1 MVEFNVIS
9 AGLRATAIALGL
21 ASGLAVSMPSAQAQQ
36 SKPTEKKAAPKVAD
50 AGIKWLK
57 LCEFAV
63 TKKSDQ
69 SKSKICLV
77 HYEQRRAPTG
87 AVVVSVAIR
96 QIEGTEKERFIVMV
110 PLGVAIPLGLKIRI
124 DQSDPI
130 DLRYSLCHPQG
141 CTAEGDASKEFVAK
155 LKKGNMLFVAAVDA
169 YGRVYQL
176 PVHLRG
182 FTATY
187 DGEAVEASKAEEIRK
202 KEWEKLK
209 LAYETAKAKDGKA
222 APKKAQ

>member
-1 MVEFNVIS
+1 MVKFNVIS
-9 AGLRATAIALGL
+9 AGLRATAIALGF
-21 ASGLAVSMPSAQAQQ
+21 ASGLAVSMPVAQAQQ
-36 SKPTEKKAAPKVAD
+36 SKPTATKAAPKAAD
-50 AGIKWLK
+50 TGIQWLK
-57 LCEFAV
+57 ICEFAV

-69 SKSKICLV
+69 SKSKVCLV
-77 HYEQRRAPTG
+77 HYEQRTAPSG

-110 PLGVAIPLGLKIRI
+110 PLGVAIPHGLKVRV
-124 DQSDPI
+124 DNGEPI

-155 LKKGNMLFVAAVDA
+155 LKKGNKLLIAAVNA
-169 YGRVYQL
+169 FGRVFQL
-176 PVHLRG
+176 PVHLKG

-187 DGEAVEASKAEEIRK
+187 GGEAVDASKVEEIRK
-202 KEWEKLK
+202 NEWEKLK
-209 LAYETAKAKDGKA
+209 LAYETQKAKDGSA

>member
-1 MVEFNVIS
+1 MVKFNVIS

-21 ASGLAVSMPSAQAQQ
+21 ASGLAVSMPNAQAQQ
-36 SKPTEKKAAPKVAD
+36 SKPNAPKIAD
-50 AGIKWLK
+50 SGIQWLK

-69 SKSKICLV
+69 SKSKVCLV

-124 DQSDPI
+124 DKSEPI

-169 YGRVYQL
+169 FGRVYQL

-187 DGEAVEASKAEEIRK
+187 EGEAIEASKAEEIRK

-209 LAYETAKAKDGKA
+209 LAYETAKAKEGKT